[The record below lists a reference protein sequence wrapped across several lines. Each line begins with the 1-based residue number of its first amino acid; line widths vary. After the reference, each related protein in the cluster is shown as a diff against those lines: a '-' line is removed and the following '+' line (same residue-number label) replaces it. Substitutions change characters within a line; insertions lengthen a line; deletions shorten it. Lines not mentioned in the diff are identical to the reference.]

1 MLSLYSVEFNPQGQ
15 ASLKVF
21 DLLYQQSYISL
32 HKLDFKGKVIAGRKS
47 ASNW

>member
-21 DLLYQQSYISL
+21 DLLYQQSYIRL
-32 HKLDFKGKVIAGRKS
+32 DKLNFSGQGHCRT
-47 ASNW
+47 